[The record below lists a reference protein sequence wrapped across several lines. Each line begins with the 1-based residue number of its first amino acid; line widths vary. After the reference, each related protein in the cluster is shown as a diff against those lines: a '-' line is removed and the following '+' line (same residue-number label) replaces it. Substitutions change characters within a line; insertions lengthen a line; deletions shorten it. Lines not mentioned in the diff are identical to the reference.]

1 MSDSIETEH
10 IESTEAADTLLAV
23 ASSYKVR
30 GKFTDGQGAGVV
42 GQNDAGSGTPLG
54 VQGAVPNS
62 ADGFGLA
69 TPDDARIEGDIESSS
84 GHALT
89 VGGVP
94 TLRLGPEGTDG
105 GGDPA
110 GGNVVAGLESNSAN
124 NAAGATISGGGN
136 ASLNGDPNS
145 VTDNFGTVG
154 GGHSNT
160 AGDAQSGTTSAV
172 HATVGGGQFN
182 EASGENS
189 TVGGG
194 TGNKA
199 TALAATVAGG
209 DSNGATDRWATIAGG
224 SRNLTSSEN
233 AFIGSGSFNQADGSD
248 SVIAGGENNTTI
260 GPFSAIGGGA
270 DNRTGTSGTA
280 FGFYATIPGGRSNLA
295 TEDYTFAAGRQ
306 AKAEHAGAFVWADS
320 TDASVSSSGEDQFIV
335 EAGGGVGIGETD
347 PRTQLHVSYSNNG
360 SNIENHTALIEDT
373 NDSSS
378 RALAVKIG
386 DSSPTDVDHY
396 ITFYDA
402 DDNYQGAIEGTGSG
416 TVQLDGT
423 TADYGEYMPKREST
437 ADIEAADVVGVVD
450 GEITKRTTEAGQAL
464 VVSDRSI
471 VTGNSPGPDPAD
483 RADHEVCAFVGQV
496 PVKVRGPVDAGDLL
510 VPSGEHD
517 GTAQAVDPT
526 AYRPSDG
533 PLIGRAWEG
542 SDTAGVHRVTV
553 AVGIEAGDVL
563 GPALRTQREE
573 LQAENERLREQLE
586 AKDDRIEVLESE
598 TEQLRERLAAL
609 EERVTTLDTGGTATP
624 ADD

>member
-1 MSDSIETEH
+1 MSDSSETEH
-10 IESTEAADTLLAV
+10 IESTEAAATLLAV

-30 GKFTDGQGAGVV
+30 GKFTDDQGAGVV

-69 TPDDARIEGDIESSS
+69 TPDDARVEGDIESTS
-84 GHALT
+84 GHTLT
-89 VGGVP
+89 VGGTT
-94 TLRLGPEGTDG
+94 TLHLGPEGTDG

-124 NAAGATISGGGN
+124 NAVGATISGGGS

-154 GGHSNT
+154 GGRSNT
-160 AGDAQSGTTSAV
+160 AGDAQSGTDNAV
-172 HATVGGGQFN
+172 NATVGGGQFN

-209 DSNGATDRWATIAGG
+209 KDNDATDRWATIAGG
-224 SRNLTSSEN
+224 DINTASGESS
-233 AFIGSGSFNQADGSD
+233 FIGSGAFNQADAST
-248 SVIAGGENNTTI
+248 SVIAGGDNNTTI
-260 GPFSAIGGGA
+260 GPFSAIGGGS
-270 DNRTGTSGTA
+270 DNRTGTSGV
-280 FGFYATIPGGRSNLA
+280 FVGNYATIPGGRNNLA
-295 TEDYTFAAGRQ
+295 TDDYTFAAGRQ

-320 TDASVSSSGEDQFIV
+320 TDATVSSSSEDQFIV
-335 EAGGGVGIGETD
+335 EAGGGVGIGESS

-423 TADYGEYMPKREST
+423 TADYGEYMPKRDST
-437 ADIEAADVVGVVD
+437 ADIETADVVGVVD
-450 GEITKRTTEAGQAL
+450 GSITKLTDEAGQAL

-471 VTGNSPGPDPAD
+471 VTGNSPGPDAAD
-483 RADHEVCAFVGQV
+483 REDHEVCAFVGQV
-496 PVKVRGPVDAGDLL
+496 PVKVRGSVDAGDLL

-517 GTAQAVDPT
+517 GTARAVAPAD
-526 AYRPSDG
+526 YRPSDG
-533 PLIGRAWEG
+533 PLVGRAWEASE
-542 SDTAGVHRVTV
+542 SDAIERVTV
-553 AVGIEAGDVL
+553 AVGIESGDVL
-563 GPALRTQREE
+563 GPALDAQHEE
-573 LQAENERLREQLE
+573 LQAENERLRAQLD
-586 AKDDRIEVLESE
+586 AKDDRIAALESE
-598 TEQLRERLAAL
+598 TEQLRERLATL
-609 EERVTTLDTGGTATP
+609 EERVTTIDCGGTTTP